1 MQNKVLMKVLRNKPV
16 ISASMEEYMKSDE
29 FLILENCMFNS
40 ERINKLEN
48 NKYDLE
54 TEESLNNATKFL
66 SNLEN
71 LA

>member
-1 MQNKVLMKVLRNKPV
+1 MQNKVLLKVARNKPV

-54 TEESLNNATKFL
+54 TEESLANATKFL
-66 SNLEN
+66 SYIEN